1 MHDLALDSRRFVL
14 QPLAQRL
21 QFGDEVIDLLHR
33 GAGEPL
39 QQRVDIAGRQVA
51 AVFQPVARC
60 R

>member
-1 MHDLALDSRRFVL
+1 L
-14 QPLAQRL
+14 
-21 QFGDEVIDLLHR
+21 IDLLHR